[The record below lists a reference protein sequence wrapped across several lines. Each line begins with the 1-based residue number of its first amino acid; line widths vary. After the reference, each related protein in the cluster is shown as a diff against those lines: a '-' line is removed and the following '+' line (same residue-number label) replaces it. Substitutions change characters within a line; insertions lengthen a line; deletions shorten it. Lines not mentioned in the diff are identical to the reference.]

1 MFEKYSS
8 RIIVEIFS
16 SLLHNQTER
25 QSIHNNTVK
34 CLCSLISIAIWT
46 LVSGQ
51 YLIMEAVVA
60 NQSTALHATPTIRRD
75 LMTAEAFQITPQI
88 LVSRLY
94 ERRLYRIIP
103 QTLKVD
109 LRTIQNI
116 TRRIILLITSII
128 KVIYIDLAWTETGD
142 T

>member
-1 MFEKYSS
+1 
-8 RIIVEIFS
+8 
-16 SLLHNQTER
+16 
-25 QSIHNNTVK
+25 
-34 CLCSLISIAIWT
+34 
-46 LVSGQ
+46 
-51 YLIMEAVVA
+51 MEAVVA

-116 TRRIILLITSII
+116 T
-128 KVIYIDLAWTETGD
+128 
-142 T
+142 